1 MGFTASG
8 LCVFKLWFLVVDLGG
23 ADVVHVP
30 CSLCMGLSL
39 SNVLVLSKEVAAVL
53 SQYMSVSGSYDED
66 YACPL
71 LPAEVLDPIKE
82 SHLECFHS
90 RSKLTEALGSS
101 PQVGSSS

>member
-1 MGFTASG
+1 M
-8 LCVFKLWFLVVDLGG
+8 VDLGG
-23 ADVVHVP
+23 AGVAHVP
-30 CSLCMGLSL
+30 GSLCMGSGL
-39 SNVLVLSKEVAAVL
+39 SNVLMPNKEAAAILSL
-53 SQYMSVSGSYDED
+53 YMSVSGSCGED

-101 PQVGSSS
+101 PQVGRSS